1 MSCLQNSTSVTDG
14 NSTGIDA
21 SGIGLVSSEKTV
33 NASKR
38 ILVTA
43 NFKEAVSDFSISDIL
58 ATGASVEGLSGSGSS
73 YTFYLVPYTTNV
85 SVQILSGSVTFS
97 SETNSASRTL
107 SFVSTAKYAAAFGGC
122 YYPNHFRKKY
132 LPLGF

>member
-1 MSCLQNSTSVTDG
+1 MSCNQQSTSAVDG

-33 NASKR
+33 NASKK

-58 ATGASVEGLSGSGSS
+58 ATGASVEELKGSGSS

-85 SVQILSGSVTFS
+85 SVQILSGSITFS
-97 SETNSASRTL
+97 SEKNAASRSL
-107 SFVSTAKYAAAFGGC
+107 SFVSTAKYAAALGGC
-122 YYPNHFRKKY
+122 YYPDHFRKKY